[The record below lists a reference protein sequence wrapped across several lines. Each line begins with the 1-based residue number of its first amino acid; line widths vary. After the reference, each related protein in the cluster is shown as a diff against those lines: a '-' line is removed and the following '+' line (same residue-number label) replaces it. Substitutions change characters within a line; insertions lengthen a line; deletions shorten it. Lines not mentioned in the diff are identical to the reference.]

1 MKNRLLALMAL
12 CGATSSTLPLWAA
25 WEDPELQFVEPNLA
39 TDGTG
44 GGVYYIYHVA
54 TQKFMT
60 NGQPYGTRLVVAETG
75 QEMTLSY
82 GEDYELANL
91 PESNDD
97 YFTGKGW
104 RLSMM
109 NAPSNG
115 GYHELFINPGGAEIF
130 VDHNKTG
137 HILWKIVKEGD
148 VYRIKVI
155 DEDKIYGVEA
165 NGGLYANSYMAV
177 NEGKTTVDPLID
189 KNTAG
194 YENAKDEWKFVASET
209 YEVFQAKK
217 LLKVQLE
224 AADAIGFTE
233 YADYA
238 TLYNKADATVEA
250 IEKAVEDLKVD
261 IIDYGYSVATE
272 DNPLDVTEKFVK
284 EPSFANSTD
293 GWDIT
298 QGSGANYQRKTGD
311 RFENGAGSLPEGL
324 ALENFY
330 ECATNNGSNMPDW
343 SIKQKVEGL
352 PDGKYRVGAWILT
365 NKLPTED
372 APTPKGLFLYAQS
385 LAGEKKVEA
394 TDPAETA
401 NEGRGYGTWHHY
413 TVDVDVIGGII
424 TIGYVVQGAN
434 STWSAVDNFTLEYM
448 GKSGS
453 SEVNIRE
460 ILNQNI
466 GSAET
471 QYAQYTGA
479 NKAFSESEKVKYEE
493 MIAAAKEAY
502 QNTSMDDGALTGVIT
517 SLLARMDTLA
527 NNVAAYETLAQKIEA
542 LNKAYDETPYAND
555 GLEDYEVYLDEVLQ
569 ASYDNG
575 TFDVTELDSIQPRAD
590 RIFRESVVKALAD
603 GTTDNVTGLMVNP
616 NFAGSND
623 GWTKTGDGDFKNDGT
638 RVSEVW
644 NGQNWEVYQEI
655 SNLPQ
660 GSYKITMQGF
670 YSPSSGNDN
679 NWHEGWGQEGDETNN
694 ILGYLFGNDA
704 SEPLL
709 HVTACPQEENVAEN
723 CEEVTWTDDAS
734 LAGKWLCHGKN
745 SAQEIFEQNSENY
758 LNATTC
764 YVGEDGKLRI
774 GVKMSGVSWGQAWVI
789 FDNFQVEYLGADN
802 MEGAQTALDALVRE
816 ANGMLASEVLTTQ
829 EAKDALTKAIEAA
842 NAVAD
847 LTPELYEEHTVAL
860 NAAIKLDQEAISAA
874 AALNIK
880 VTNHK
885 DKMSGVGEG
894 SYEEYVG
901 TEGYDELERLVGEI
915 LDNKIGGE
923 GIFATLDEINDYSVR
938 LDKAYSKMLSGHID
952 FTTANKDKPV
962 DATGLIINPSF
973 QTKSENND
981 GEIVDT
987 KSSDGWTVE
996 SLNGMTGVKDA
1007 MLFEIYNDSSEV
1019 YQPLYNA
1026 PAGYYRVIM
1035 NGFYR
1040 AGGFIDAGVAR
1051 RDSADAQN
1059 AELFVKCG
1067 DGNWSEKLPS
1077 IFEHVS
1083 ELKYD
1088 GSDVA
1093 LPDSLFPKSDMLYH
1107 FIVDQPAGAALAFED
1122 GEYECDTYFYV
1133 GEGEEPVLGVRK
1145 TGMLTNDWSCF
1156 DNFRLYY
1163 YGDGDANRPDGFVDG
1178 IDGVSADGA
1187 VTVVSSVWYTINGV
1201 RVDGPKQ
1208 RGIYIRQDLMSD
1220 GTKKAV
1226 KVLVK

>member
-1 MKNRLLALMAL
+1 MAD
-12 CGATSSTLPLWAA
+12 T
-25 WEDPELQFVEPNLA
+25 ELSQV
-39 TDGTG
+39 
-44 GGVYYIYHVA
+44 
-54 TQKFMT
+54 
-60 NGQPYGTRLVVAETG
+60 
-75 QEMTLSY
+75 
-82 GEDYELANL
+82 
-91 PESNDD
+91 
-97 YFTGKGW
+97 
-104 RLSMM
+104 
-109 NAPSNG
+109 
-115 GYHELFINPGGAEIF
+115 
-130 VDHNKTG
+130 
-137 HILWKIVKEGD
+137 
-148 VYRIKVI
+148 
-155 DEDKIYGVEA
+155 
-165 NGGLYANSYMAV
+165 
-177 NEGKTTVDPLID
+177 
-189 KNTAG
+189 
-194 YENAKDEWKFVASET
+194 
-209 YEVFQAKK
+209 
-217 LLKVQLE
+217 
-224 AADAIGFTE
+224 
-233 YADYA
+233 
-238 TLYNKADATVEA
+238 
-250 IEKAVEDLKVD
+250 
-261 IIDYGYSVATE
+261 
-272 DNPLDVTEKFVK
+272 
-284 EPSFANSTD
+284 
-293 GWDIT
+293 
-298 QGSGANYQRKTGD
+298 
-311 RFENGAGSLPEGL
+311 
-324 ALENFY
+324 LEN
-330 ECATNNGSNMPDW
+330 MP
-343 SIKQKVEGL
+343 VGN
-352 PDGKYRVGAWILT
+352 YRL
-365 NKLPTED
+365 
-372 APTPKGLFLYAQS
+372 
-385 LAGEKKVEA
+385 
-394 TDPAETA
+394 TA
-401 NEGRGYGTWHHY
+401 N
-413 TVDVDVIGGII
+413 
-424 TIGYVVQGAN
+424 TIGYQQNDNKIRPYGVYLYAENSGIESRAEAHSLEFGGLKDGVVSEADPQPRNTVLEFLAMDGTIKIGFKVAN
-434 STWSAVDNFTLEYM
+434 TNCNWVAVDNFKLEYL
-448 GKSGS
+448 GKG
-453 SEVNIRE
+453 EGGVAG
-460 ILNQNI
+460 ILENVLTQAEELKN
-466 GSAET
+466 GYDLQKKKYSAAGEAKYNELLET
-471 QYAQYTGA
+471 
-479 NKAFSESEKVKYEE
+479 VKQAASNPDIDEE
-493 MIAAAKEAY
+493 AV
-502 QNTSMDDGALTGVIT
+502 GVMVK
-517 SLLARMDTLA
+517 SLQAGMDTLKA
-527 NNVAAYETLAQKIEA
+527 DVE
-542 LNKAYDETPYAND
+542 AYDALTAKTVELSEAWDESAYAD
-555 GLEDYEVYLDEVLQ
+555 QAFPEYEEYLSGLEDAYE
-569 ASYDNG
+569 NR
-575 TFDVTELDSIQPRAD
+575 TFNPLELDSIQPRAD
-590 RIFRESVVKALAD
+590 RLWISCVKNALIN
-603 GTTDNVTGLMVNP
+603 GETNNVTGIMVNP
-616 NFAGSND
+616 GWDANAD
-623 GWTKTGDGDFKNDGT
+623 GWTKTGDGSYNQNNSL
-638 RVSEVW
+638 SEVW
-644 NGQNWEVYQEI
+644 SGKDWEVYQEI

-829 EAKDALTKAIEAA
+829 EAKDGLNKAIEAA
-842 NAVAD
+842 SAVGE
-847 LTPELYEEHTVAL
+847 LTPEVYKEQTEAL
-860 NAAIKLDQEAISAA
+860 NAAIKFGQESMDAA
-874 AALNIK
+874 TALEDK
-880 VTNHK
+880 VTAH
-885 DKMSGVGEG
+885 DKKLSGTGEA
-894 SYEEYVG
+894 SYEEYSN
-901 TEGYDELERLVGEI
+901 TEGYDELYDLTIEI
-915 LDNKIGGE
+915 FDKIDGE

-938 LDKAYSKMLSGHID
+938 LDKTYSKMLSGHID
-952 FTTANKDKPV
+952 FTTANKDEPV
-962 DATGLIINPSF
+962 DATGLIVNPSF
-973 QTKSENND
+973 QTKTEND
-981 GEIVDT
+981 KGEIVDAA
-987 KSSDGWTVE
+987 SADGWLVE
-996 SLNGMTGVKDA
+996 SLKGGSGVKDA
-1007 MLFEIYNDSSEV
+1007 KVYEIFSDSSEV

-1026 PAGYYRVIM
+1026 PAGYYRVVM

>member
-1 MKNRLLALMAL
+1 
-12 CGATSSTLPLWAA
+12 
-25 WEDPELQFVEPNLA
+25 
-39 TDGTG
+39 
-44 GGVYYIYHVA
+44 
-54 TQKFMT
+54 
-60 NGQPYGTRLVVAETG
+60 
-75 QEMTLSY
+75 
-82 GEDYELANL
+82 
-91 PESNDD
+91 
-97 YFTGKGW
+97 
-104 RLSMM
+104 
-109 NAPSNG
+109 
-115 GYHELFINPGGAEIF
+115 
-130 VDHNKTG
+130 
-137 HILWKIVKEGD
+137 
-148 VYRIKVI
+148 
-155 DEDKIYGVEA
+155 
-165 NGGLYANSYMAV
+165 
-177 NEGKTTVDPLID
+177 
-189 KNTAG
+189 
-194 YENAKDEWKFVASET
+194 
-209 YEVFQAKK
+209 
-217 LLKVQLE
+217 
-224 AADAIGFTE
+224 
-233 YADYA
+233 
-238 TLYNKADATVEA
+238 
-250 IEKAVEDLKVD
+250 
-261 IIDYGYSVATE
+261 
-272 DNPLDVTEKFVK
+272 
-284 EPSFANSTD
+284 
-293 GWDIT
+293 
-298 QGSGANYQRKTGD
+298 
-311 RFENGAGSLPEGL
+311 
-324 ALENFY
+324 
-330 ECATNNGSNMPDW
+330 
-343 SIKQKVEGL
+343 
-352 PDGKYRVGAWILT
+352 
-365 NKLPTED
+365 
-372 APTPKGLFLYAQS
+372 
-385 LAGEKKVEA
+385 
-394 TDPAETA
+394 
-401 NEGRGYGTWHHY
+401 
-413 TVDVDVIGGII
+413 
-424 TIGYVVQGAN
+424 
-434 STWSAVDNFTLEYM
+434 
-448 GKSGS
+448 
-453 SEVNIRE
+453 
-460 ILNQNI
+460 
-466 GSAET
+466 
-471 QYAQYTGA
+471 
-479 NKAFSESEKVKYEE
+479 
-493 MIAAAKEAY
+493 
-502 QNTSMDDGALTGVIT
+502 
-517 SLLARMDTLA
+517 MDTLA

-829 EAKDALTKAIEAA
+829 EAKDGLNKAIEAA
-842 NAVAD
+842 SAVGE
-847 LTPELYEEHTVAL
+847 LTPEVYKEQTEAL
-860 NAAIKLDQEAISAA
+860 NAAIKFGQESMDAA
-874 AALNIK
+874 TALEDK
-880 VTNHK
+880 VTAH
-885 DKMSGVGEG
+885 DKKLSGTGEA
-894 SYEEYVG
+894 SYEEYSN
-901 TEGYDELERLVGEI
+901 TEGYDELYDLTIEI
-915 LDNKIGGE
+915 FDKIDGE

-938 LDKAYSKMLSGHID
+938 LDKTYSKMLSGHID
-952 FTTANKDKPV
+952 FTTANKDEPV
-962 DATGLIINPSF
+962 DATGLIVNPSF
-973 QTKSENND
+973 QTKTEND
-981 GEIVDT
+981 KGEIVDAA
-987 KSSDGWTVE
+987 SADGWLVE
-996 SLNGMTGVKDA
+996 SLKGGSGVKDA
-1007 MLFEIYNDSSEV
+1007 KVYEIFSDSSEV

-1026 PAGYYRVIM
+1026 PAGYYRVVM

>member
-330 ECATNNGSNMPDW
+330 ECATNNGSTMPDW

-774 GVKMSGVSWGQAWVI
+774 GVKMSGVSWGQAWII

-829 EAKDALTKAIEAA
+829 EAKDGLNKAIEAA
-842 NAVAD
+842 SAVGE
-847 LTPELYEEHTVAL
+847 LTPEVYKEQTEAL
-860 NAAIKLDQEAISAA
+860 NAAIKFGQESMDAA
-874 AALNIK
+874 TALEDK
-880 VTNHK
+880 VTAH
-885 DKMSGVGEG
+885 DKKLSGTGEA
-894 SYEEYVG
+894 SYEEYSN
-901 TEGYDELERLVGEI
+901 TEGYDELYDLTIEI
-915 LDNKIGGE
+915 FDKIDGE

-938 LDKAYSKMLSGHID
+938 LDKTYSKMLSGHID
-952 FTTANKDKPV
+952 FTTANKDEPV
-962 DATGLIINPSF
+962 DATGLIVNPSF
-973 QTKSENND
+973 QTKTEND
-981 GEIVDT
+981 KGEIVDAA
-987 KSSDGWTVE
+987 SADGWLVE
-996 SLNGMTGVKDA
+996 SLKGGSGVKDA
-1007 MLFEIYNDSSEV
+1007 KVYEIFSDSSEV

-1026 PAGYYRVIM
+1026 PAGYYRVVM

>member
-250 IEKAVEDLKVD
+250 IEKAVEDLKAD

-343 SIKQKVEGL
+343 SIKQNVEGL

-466 GSAET
+466 GSAEA

-670 YSPSSGNDN
+670 YSPSSGNEN

-829 EAKDALTKAIEAA
+829 EAKDGLNKAIEAA
-842 NAVAD
+842 SAVGE
-847 LTPELYEEHTVAL
+847 LTPEVYKEQTEAL
-860 NAAIKLDQEAISAA
+860 NAAIKFGQESMDAA
-874 AALNIK
+874 TALEDK
-880 VTNHK
+880 VTAH
-885 DKMSGVGEG
+885 DKKLSGTGEA
-894 SYEEYVG
+894 SYEEYSN
-901 TEGYDELERLVGEI
+901 TEGYDELYDLTIEI
-915 LDNKIGGE
+915 FDKIDGE
-923 GIFATLDEINDYSVR
+923 GIFTTLDEINDYSVR
-938 LDKAYSKMLSGHID
+938 LDKTYSKMLSGHID
-952 FTTANKDKPV
+952 FTTANKDEPV
-962 DATGLIINPSF
+962 DATGLIVNPSF
-973 QTKSENND
+973 QTKTEND
-981 GEIVDT
+981 KGEIVDAA
-987 KSSDGWTVE
+987 SADGWLVE
-996 SLNGMTGVKDA
+996 SLKGGSGVKDA
-1007 MLFEIYNDSSEV
+1007 KVYEIFSDSSEV

-1026 PAGYYRVIM
+1026 PAGYYRVVM

-1088 GSDVA
+1088 ISDVA

-1145 TGMLTNDWSCF
+1145 TGMLTNDWTCF

-1178 IDGVSADGA
+1178 IDGVSADGV

>member
-1 MKNRLLALMAL
+1 MPVGNYRL
-12 CGATSSTLPLWAA
+12 
-25 WEDPELQFVEPNLA
+25 
-39 TDGTG
+39 
-44 GGVYYIYHVA
+44 
-54 TQKFMT
+54 
-60 NGQPYGTRLVVAETG
+60 
-75 QEMTLSY
+75 
-82 GEDYELANL
+82 
-91 PESNDD
+91 
-97 YFTGKGW
+97 
-104 RLSMM
+104 
-109 NAPSNG
+109 
-115 GYHELFINPGGAEIF
+115 
-130 VDHNKTG
+130 
-137 HILWKIVKEGD
+137 
-148 VYRIKVI
+148 
-155 DEDKIYGVEA
+155 
-165 NGGLYANSYMAV
+165 
-177 NEGKTTVDPLID
+177 
-189 KNTAG
+189 
-194 YENAKDEWKFVASET
+194 
-209 YEVFQAKK
+209 
-217 LLKVQLE
+217 
-224 AADAIGFTE
+224 
-233 YADYA
+233 
-238 TLYNKADATVEA
+238 
-250 IEKAVEDLKVD
+250 
-261 IIDYGYSVATE
+261 
-272 DNPLDVTEKFVK
+272 
-284 EPSFANSTD
+284 
-293 GWDIT
+293 
-298 QGSGANYQRKTGD
+298 
-311 RFENGAGSLPEGL
+311 
-324 ALENFY
+324 
-330 ECATNNGSNMPDW
+330 
-343 SIKQKVEGL
+343 
-352 PDGKYRVGAWILT
+352 
-365 NKLPTED
+365 
-372 APTPKGLFLYAQS
+372 
-385 LAGEKKVEA
+385 
-394 TDPAETA
+394 TA
-401 NEGRGYGTWHHY
+401 N
-413 TVDVDVIGGII
+413 
-424 TIGYVVQGAN
+424 TIGYQQNDNKIRPYGVYLYAENSGIESRAEAHSLEFGGLKDGVVSEADPQPRNTVLEFLAMDGTIKIGFKVAN
-434 STWSAVDNFTLEYM
+434 TNCNWVAVDNFKLEYL
-448 GKSGS
+448 GKG
-453 SEVNIRE
+453 EGGVAG
-460 ILNQNI
+460 ILENVLTQAEELKN
-466 GSAET
+466 GYNLQKKKYSAAGEAKYNELLET
-471 QYAQYTGA
+471 
-479 NKAFSESEKVKYEE
+479 VKQAASNPDIDEE
-493 MIAAAKEAY
+493 AV
-502 QNTSMDDGALTGVIT
+502 GVMVK
-517 SLLARMDTLA
+517 SLQAGMDTLKA
-527 NNVAAYETLAQKIEA
+527 DVE
-542 LNKAYDETPYAND
+542 AYDALTAKTVELSEAWDESAYAD
-555 GLEDYEVYLDEVLQ
+555 QAFPEYEEYLSGLEDAYE
-569 ASYDNG
+569 NR
-575 TFDVTELDSIQPRAD
+575 TFNPLELDSIQPRAD
-590 RIFRESVVKALAD
+590 RLWISCVKNALIN
-603 GTTDNVTGLMVNP
+603 GETNNVTGIMVNP
-616 NFAGSND
+616 GWDANAD
-623 GWTKTGDGDFKNDGT
+623 GWTKTGDGSYNQNNSL
-638 RVSEVW
+638 SEVW
-644 NGQNWEVYQEI
+644 SGKDWEVYQEI

-829 EAKDALTKAIEAA
+829 EAKDGLNKAIEAA
-842 NAVAD
+842 SAVGE
-847 LTPELYEEHTVAL
+847 LTPEVYKEQTEAL
-860 NAAIKLDQEAISAA
+860 NAAIKFGQESMDAA
-874 AALNIK
+874 TALEDK
-880 VTNHK
+880 VTAH
-885 DKMSGVGEG
+885 DKKLSGTGEA
-894 SYEEYVG
+894 SYEEYSN
-901 TEGYDELERLVGEI
+901 TEGYDELYDLTIEI
-915 LDNKIGGE
+915 FDKIDGE

-938 LDKAYSKMLSGHID
+938 LDKTYSKMLSGHID
-952 FTTANKDKPV
+952 FTTANKDEPV
-962 DATGLIINPSF
+962 DATGLIVNPSF
-973 QTKSENND
+973 QTKTEND
-981 GEIVDT
+981 KGEIVDAA
-987 KSSDGWTVE
+987 SADGWLVE
-996 SLNGMTGVKDA
+996 SLKGGSGVKDA
-1007 MLFEIYNDSSEV
+1007 KVYEIFSDSSEV

-1026 PAGYYRVIM
+1026 PAGYYRVVM

>member
-1 MKNRLLALMAL
+1 
-12 CGATSSTLPLWAA
+12 
-25 WEDPELQFVEPNLA
+25 
-39 TDGTG
+39 
-44 GGVYYIYHVA
+44 
-54 TQKFMT
+54 
-60 NGQPYGTRLVVAETG
+60 
-75 QEMTLSY
+75 
-82 GEDYELANL
+82 
-91 PESNDD
+91 
-97 YFTGKGW
+97 
-104 RLSMM
+104 
-109 NAPSNG
+109 
-115 GYHELFINPGGAEIF
+115 
-130 VDHNKTG
+130 
-137 HILWKIVKEGD
+137 
-148 VYRIKVI
+148 
-155 DEDKIYGVEA
+155 
-165 NGGLYANSYMAV
+165 
-177 NEGKTTVDPLID
+177 
-189 KNTAG
+189 
-194 YENAKDEWKFVASET
+194 
-209 YEVFQAKK
+209 
-217 LLKVQLE
+217 
-224 AADAIGFTE
+224 
-233 YADYA
+233 
-238 TLYNKADATVEA
+238 
-250 IEKAVEDLKVD
+250 
-261 IIDYGYSVATE
+261 
-272 DNPLDVTEKFVK
+272 
-284 EPSFANSTD
+284 
-293 GWDIT
+293 
-298 QGSGANYQRKTGD
+298 
-311 RFENGAGSLPEGL
+311 
-324 ALENFY
+324 
-330 ECATNNGSNMPDW
+330 
-343 SIKQKVEGL
+343 
-352 PDGKYRVGAWILT
+352 
-365 NKLPTED
+365 
-372 APTPKGLFLYAQS
+372 
-385 LAGEKKVEA
+385 
-394 TDPAETA
+394 
-401 NEGRGYGTWHHY
+401 
-413 TVDVDVIGGII
+413 
-424 TIGYVVQGAN
+424 
-434 STWSAVDNFTLEYM
+434 M

-466 GSAET
+466 GSAEA

-670 YSPSSGNDN
+670 YSPSSGNEN

-829 EAKDALTKAIEAA
+829 EAKDGLNKAIEAA
-842 NAVAD
+842 SAVGE
-847 LTPELYEEHTVAL
+847 LTPEVYKEQTEAL
-860 NAAIKLDQEAISAA
+860 NAAIKFGQESMDAA
-874 AALNIK
+874 TALEDK
-880 VTNHK
+880 VTAH
-885 DKMSGVGEG
+885 DKKLSGTGEA
-894 SYEEYVG
+894 SYEEYSN
-901 TEGYDELERLVGEI
+901 TEGYDELYDLTIEI
-915 LDNKIGGE
+915 FDKIDGE

-938 LDKAYSKMLSGHID
+938 LDKTYSKMLSGHID
-952 FTTANKDKPV
+952 FTTANKDEPV
-962 DATGLIINPSF
+962 DATGLIVNPSF
-973 QTKSENND
+973 QTKTEND
-981 GEIVDT
+981 KGEIVDAA
-987 KSSDGWTVE
+987 SADGWLVE
-996 SLNGMTGVKDA
+996 SLKGGSGVKDA
-1007 MLFEIYNDSSEV
+1007 KVYEIFSDSSEV

-1026 PAGYYRVIM
+1026 PAGYYRVVM

-1088 GSDVA
+1088 ISDVA

>member
-1 MKNRLLALMAL
+1 M
-12 CGATSSTLPLWAA
+12 
-25 WEDPELQFVEPNLA
+25 
-39 TDGTG
+39 
-44 GGVYYIYHVA
+44 
-54 TQKFMT
+54 
-60 NGQPYGTRLVVAETG
+60 
-75 QEMTLSY
+75 
-82 GEDYELANL
+82 
-91 PESNDD
+91 
-97 YFTGKGW
+97 
-104 RLSMM
+104 
-109 NAPSNG
+109 
-115 GYHELFINPGGAEIF
+115 
-130 VDHNKTG
+130 
-137 HILWKIVKEGD
+137 
-148 VYRIKVI
+148 
-155 DEDKIYGVEA
+155 
-165 NGGLYANSYMAV
+165 
-177 NEGKTTVDPLID
+177 
-189 KNTAG
+189 
-194 YENAKDEWKFVASET
+194 
-209 YEVFQAKK
+209 
-217 LLKVQLE
+217 
-224 AADAIGFTE
+224 
-233 YADYA
+233 
-238 TLYNKADATVEA
+238 
-250 IEKAVEDLKVD
+250 
-261 IIDYGYSVATE
+261 
-272 DNPLDVTEKFVK
+272 
-284 EPSFANSTD
+284 
-293 GWDIT
+293 
-298 QGSGANYQRKTGD
+298 
-311 RFENGAGSLPEGL
+311 
-324 ALENFY
+324 
-330 ECATNNGSNMPDW
+330 
-343 SIKQKVEGL
+343 
-352 PDGKYRVGAWILT
+352 
-365 NKLPTED
+365 
-372 APTPKGLFLYAQS
+372 
-385 LAGEKKVEA
+385 
-394 TDPAETA
+394 
-401 NEGRGYGTWHHY
+401 
-413 TVDVDVIGGII
+413 
-424 TIGYVVQGAN
+424 
-434 STWSAVDNFTLEYM
+434 
-448 GKSGS
+448 
-453 SEVNIRE
+453 
-460 ILNQNI
+460 
-466 GSAET
+466 
-471 QYAQYTGA
+471 
-479 NKAFSESEKVKYEE
+479 
-493 MIAAAKEAY
+493 
-502 QNTSMDDGALTGVIT
+502 
-517 SLLARMDTLA
+517 
-527 NNVAAYETLAQKIEA
+527 
-542 LNKAYDETPYAND
+542 
-555 GLEDYEVYLDEVLQ
+555 
-569 ASYDNG
+569 
-575 TFDVTELDSIQPRAD
+575 
-590 RIFRESVVKALAD
+590 AD

-774 GVKMSGVSWGQAWVI
+774 GVKMSGVSWGQAWVS

-829 EAKDALTKAIEAA
+829 EAKDGLNKAIEAA
-842 NAVAD
+842 SAVGE
-847 LTPELYEEHTVAL
+847 LTPEVYKEQTEAL
-860 NAAIKLDQEAISAA
+860 NAAIKFGQESMDAA
-874 AALNIK
+874 TALEDK
-880 VTNHK
+880 VTAH
-885 DKMSGVGEG
+885 DKKLSGTGEA
-894 SYEEYVG
+894 SYEEYSN
-901 TEGYDELERLVGEI
+901 TEGYDELYDLTIEI
-915 LDNKIGGE
+915 FDKIDGE

-938 LDKAYSKMLSGHID
+938 LDKTYSKMLSGHID
-952 FTTANKDKPV
+952 FTTANKDEPV
-962 DATGLIINPSF
+962 DATGLIVNPSF
-973 QTKSENND
+973 QTKTEND
-981 GEIVDT
+981 KGEIVDAA
-987 KSSDGWTVE
+987 SADGWLVE
-996 SLNGMTGVKDA
+996 SLKGGSGVKDA
-1007 MLFEIYNDSSEV
+1007 KVYEIFSDSSEV

-1026 PAGYYRVIM
+1026 PAGYYRVVM

-1201 RVDGPKQ
+1201 RVAEPKQ
-1208 RGIYIRQDLMSD
+1208 RGIYIRRDKMSD
-1220 GTKKAV
+1220 GTVKAEKVMV
-1226 KVLVK
+1226 K

>member
-1 MKNRLLALMAL
+1 
-12 CGATSSTLPLWAA
+12 
-25 WEDPELQFVEPNLA
+25 
-39 TDGTG
+39 
-44 GGVYYIYHVA
+44 
-54 TQKFMT
+54 
-60 NGQPYGTRLVVAETG
+60 
-75 QEMTLSY
+75 
-82 GEDYELANL
+82 
-91 PESNDD
+91 
-97 YFTGKGW
+97 
-104 RLSMM
+104 
-109 NAPSNG
+109 
-115 GYHELFINPGGAEIF
+115 
-130 VDHNKTG
+130 
-137 HILWKIVKEGD
+137 
-148 VYRIKVI
+148 
-155 DEDKIYGVEA
+155 
-165 NGGLYANSYMAV
+165 
-177 NEGKTTVDPLID
+177 
-189 KNTAG
+189 
-194 YENAKDEWKFVASET
+194 
-209 YEVFQAKK
+209 
-217 LLKVQLE
+217 
-224 AADAIGFTE
+224 
-233 YADYA
+233 
-238 TLYNKADATVEA
+238 
-250 IEKAVEDLKVD
+250 
-261 IIDYGYSVATE
+261 
-272 DNPLDVTEKFVK
+272 
-284 EPSFANSTD
+284 
-293 GWDIT
+293 
-298 QGSGANYQRKTGD
+298 
-311 RFENGAGSLPEGL
+311 
-324 ALENFY
+324 
-330 ECATNNGSNMPDW
+330 
-343 SIKQKVEGL
+343 
-352 PDGKYRVGAWILT
+352 
-365 NKLPTED
+365 
-372 APTPKGLFLYAQS
+372 
-385 LAGEKKVEA
+385 
-394 TDPAETA
+394 
-401 NEGRGYGTWHHY
+401 
-413 TVDVDVIGGII
+413 
-424 TIGYVVQGAN
+424 
-434 STWSAVDNFTLEYM
+434 M

-466 GSAET
+466 GSAEA

-569 ASYDNG
+569 AGYDNG

-670 YSPSSGNDN
+670 YSPSSGNEN

-829 EAKDALTKAIEAA
+829 EAKDGLNKAIEAA
-842 NAVAD
+842 SAVGE
-847 LTPELYEEHTVAL
+847 LTPEVYKEQTEAL
-860 NAAIKLDQEAISAA
+860 NAAIKFGQESMDAA
-874 AALNIK
+874 TALEDK
-880 VTNHK
+880 VTAH
-885 DKMSGVGEG
+885 DKKLSGTGEA
-894 SYEEYVG
+894 SYEEYSN
-901 TEGYDELERLVGEI
+901 TEGYDELYDLTIEI
-915 LDNKIGGE
+915 FDKIDGE
-923 GIFATLDEINDYSVR
+923 GIFTTLDEINDYSVR
-938 LDKAYSKMLSGHID
+938 LDKTYSKMLSGHID
-952 FTTANKDKPV
+952 FTTANKDEPV
-962 DATGLIINPSF
+962 DATGLIVNPSF
-973 QTKSENND
+973 QTKTEND
-981 GEIVDT
+981 KGEIVDAA
-987 KSSDGWTVE
+987 SADGWVGATLDENSSSKV
-996 SLNGMTGVKDA
+996 TGS
-1007 MLFEIYNDSSEV
+1007 MNYEIFSDSCEI
-1019 YQPLYNA
+1019 YQPLYNM
-1026 PAGYYRVIM
+1026 PAGYYRVVM

-1040 AGGFIDAGVAR
+1040 AGGFIEAGVAR

-1059 AELFVKCG
+1059 TELFIECG
-1067 DGNWSEKLPS
+1067 EDKWAEKLPS

-1088 GSDVA
+1088 GTDVA
-1093 LPDSLFPKSDMLYH
+1093 LPDSLFPNSDMLYH
-1107 FIVDQPAGAALAFED
+1107 FIVDKVAGAKLAFED
-1122 GEYECDTYFYV
+1122 NAYEVNFSFYV
-1133 GEGEEPVLGVRK
+1133 AEGKEPVLGVRK
-1145 TGMLTNDWSCF
+1145 TGMLTNDWTCF

-1163 YGDGDANRPDGFVDG
+1163 LGDGDANKPDDFVDSVEG
-1178 IDGVSADGA
+1178 IAAEGVI
-1187 VTVVSSVWYTINGV
+1187 TVVNSEWYTLNGV
-1201 RVDGPKQ
+1201 RISEPKQ
-1208 RGIYIRQDLMSD
+1208 RGIYIRKDAMSD
-1220 GTKKAV
+1220 GTKKVV
-1226 KVLVK
+1226 KVMVH

>member
-1 MKNRLLALMAL
+1 
-12 CGATSSTLPLWAA
+12 
-25 WEDPELQFVEPNLA
+25 
-39 TDGTG
+39 
-44 GGVYYIYHVA
+44 
-54 TQKFMT
+54 
-60 NGQPYGTRLVVAETG
+60 
-75 QEMTLSY
+75 
-82 GEDYELANL
+82 
-91 PESNDD
+91 
-97 YFTGKGW
+97 
-104 RLSMM
+104 
-109 NAPSNG
+109 
-115 GYHELFINPGGAEIF
+115 
-130 VDHNKTG
+130 
-137 HILWKIVKEGD
+137 
-148 VYRIKVI
+148 
-155 DEDKIYGVEA
+155 
-165 NGGLYANSYMAV
+165 
-177 NEGKTTVDPLID
+177 
-189 KNTAG
+189 
-194 YENAKDEWKFVASET
+194 
-209 YEVFQAKK
+209 
-217 LLKVQLE
+217 
-224 AADAIGFTE
+224 
-233 YADYA
+233 
-238 TLYNKADATVEA
+238 
-250 IEKAVEDLKVD
+250 
-261 IIDYGYSVATE
+261 
-272 DNPLDVTEKFVK
+272 
-284 EPSFANSTD
+284 
-293 GWDIT
+293 
-298 QGSGANYQRKTGD
+298 
-311 RFENGAGSLPEGL
+311 
-324 ALENFY
+324 
-330 ECATNNGSNMPDW
+330 
-343 SIKQKVEGL
+343 
-352 PDGKYRVGAWILT
+352 
-365 NKLPTED
+365 
-372 APTPKGLFLYAQS
+372 
-385 LAGEKKVEA
+385 
-394 TDPAETA
+394 
-401 NEGRGYGTWHHY
+401 
-413 TVDVDVIGGII
+413 
-424 TIGYVVQGAN
+424 
-434 STWSAVDNFTLEYM
+434 M

-466 GSAET
+466 GSAEA

-569 ASYDNG
+569 AGYDNG

-670 YSPSSGNDN
+670 YSPSSGNEN

-829 EAKDALTKAIEAA
+829 EAKDGLNKAIEAA
-842 NAVAD
+842 SAVGE
-847 LTPELYEEHTVAL
+847 LTPEVYKEQTEAL
-860 NAAIKLDQEAISAA
+860 NAAIKFGQESMDAA
-874 AALNIK
+874 TALEDK
-880 VTNHK
+880 VTAH
-885 DKMSGVGEG
+885 DKKLSGTGEA
-894 SYEEYVG
+894 SYEEYSN
-901 TEGYDELERLVGEI
+901 TEGYDELYDLTIEI
-915 LDNKIGGE
+915 FDKIDGE
-923 GIFATLDEINDYSVR
+923 GIFTTLDEINDYSVR
-938 LDKAYSKMLSGHID
+938 LDKTYSKMLSGHID
-952 FTTANKDKPV
+952 FTTANKDEPV
-962 DATGLIINPSF
+962 DATGLIVNPSF
-973 QTKSENND
+973 QTKTEND
-981 GEIVDT
+981 KGEIVDAA
-987 KSSDGWTVE
+987 SADGWLVE
-996 SLNGMTGVKDA
+996 SLKGGSGVKDA
-1007 MLFEIYNDSSEV
+1007 KVYEIFSDSSEV

-1026 PAGYYRVIM
+1026 PAGYYRVVM

-1088 GSDVA
+1088 VSDVA

-1178 IDGVSADGA
+1178 IDGYAPSR
-1187 VTVVSSVWYTINGV
+1187 SSEIL
-1201 RVDGPKQ
+1201 RE
-1208 RGIYIRQDLMSD
+1208 
-1220 GTKKAV
+1220 
-1226 KVLVK
+1226 

>member
-1 MKNRLLALMAL
+1 MAL

-25 WEDPELQFVEPNLA
+25 WDGPELQFVEPNLA

-44 GGVYYIYHVA
+44 GGVYYVYHVA
-54 TQKFMT
+54 TQKFMS
-60 NGQPYGTRLVVAETG
+60 NQRPDGTRLVVDDTG
-75 QEMTLSY
+75 QEVTLNY
-82 GEDYELANL
+82 GDDYELSRR
-91 PESNDD
+91 PETDEEYS
-97 YFTGKGW
+97 TAKGW

-109 NAPSNG
+109 NAPTNG
-115 GYHELFINPGGAEIF
+115 GYHELFVNTGGAEIY

-137 HILWKIVKEGD
+137 HILWKIVPENG

-155 DEDKIYGVEA
+155 DEDKLYGVA
-165 NGGLYANSYMAV
+165 AQSGLYANSYIAV
-177 NEGKTTVDPLID
+177 GEGETEVDPLID
-189 KNTAG
+189 KSMAG
-194 YENAKDEWKFVASET
+194 QENAGDEWKFMSVEA

-238 TLYNKADATVEA
+238 ALYDKADAKVEE
-250 IEKAVEDLKVD
+250 IEKAVEDLKAD

-298 QGSGANYQRKTGD
+298 QGSGAKYQRKTGD

-466 GSAET
+466 ESAEA

-502 QNTSMDDGALTGVIT
+502 QNTSMDDGTLTGVIT

-527 NNVAAYETLAQKIEA
+527 NNVAAYETLNQKIKELNEA
-542 LNKAYDETPYAND
+542 YNETPYAEA

-569 ASYDNG
+569 AGYDNG

-670 YSPSSGNDN
+670 YSPSSQNKN
-679 NWHEGWGQEGDETNN
+679 SWQEGWGQEGDETNN

-764 YVGEDGKLRI
+764 YVGEDGKLRV
-774 GVKMSGVSWGQAWVI
+774 GVKMSGVSWGAAWVI

-829 EAKDALTKAIEAA
+829 EAKDGLNKAIEAA
-842 NAVAD
+842 SAVGE
-847 LTPELYEEHTVAL
+847 LTPEVYKEQTEAL
-860 NAAIKLDQEAISAA
+860 NAAIKFGQESMDAA
-874 AALNIK
+874 TALEDK
-880 VTNHK
+880 VTAH
-885 DKMSGVGEG
+885 DKKLSGTGEA
-894 SYEEYVG
+894 SYEEYSN
-901 TEGYDELERLVGEI
+901 TEGYDELYDLTIEI
-915 LDNKIGGE
+915 FDKIDGE
-923 GIFATLDEINDYSVR
+923 GIFTTLDEINDYSVR
-938 LDKAYSKMLSGHID
+938 LDKTYSKMLSGHID
-952 FTTANKDKPV
+952 FTTANKNEPV
-962 DATGLIINPSF
+962 DATGLIVNPSF
-973 QTKSENND
+973 QTKTENNK
-981 GEIVDT
+981 GEIVDAA
-987 KSSDGWTVE
+987 SADGWLVE
-996 SLNGMTGVKDA
+996 SLKGGSGVKDA
-1007 MLFEIYNDSSEV
+1007 KVYEIFSDSSEV

-1026 PAGYYRVIM
+1026 PAGYYRVVM

-1088 GSDVA
+1088 ISDVA

-1145 TGMLTNDWSCF
+1145 TDMLTNDWTCF

>member
-1 MKNRLLALMAL
+1 
-12 CGATSSTLPLWAA
+12 
-25 WEDPELQFVEPNLA
+25 
-39 TDGTG
+39 
-44 GGVYYIYHVA
+44 
-54 TQKFMT
+54 
-60 NGQPYGTRLVVAETG
+60 
-75 QEMTLSY
+75 
-82 GEDYELANL
+82 
-91 PESNDD
+91 
-97 YFTGKGW
+97 
-104 RLSMM
+104 
-109 NAPSNG
+109 
-115 GYHELFINPGGAEIF
+115 
-130 VDHNKTG
+130 
-137 HILWKIVKEGD
+137 
-148 VYRIKVI
+148 
-155 DEDKIYGVEA
+155 
-165 NGGLYANSYMAV
+165 
-177 NEGKTTVDPLID
+177 
-189 KNTAG
+189 
-194 YENAKDEWKFVASET
+194 
-209 YEVFQAKK
+209 
-217 LLKVQLE
+217 
-224 AADAIGFTE
+224 
-233 YADYA
+233 
-238 TLYNKADATVEA
+238 
-250 IEKAVEDLKVD
+250 
-261 IIDYGYSVATE
+261 
-272 DNPLDVTEKFVK
+272 
-284 EPSFANSTD
+284 
-293 GWDIT
+293 
-298 QGSGANYQRKTGD
+298 
-311 RFENGAGSLPEGL
+311 
-324 ALENFY
+324 
-330 ECATNNGSNMPDW
+330 
-343 SIKQKVEGL
+343 
-352 PDGKYRVGAWILT
+352 
-365 NKLPTED
+365 
-372 APTPKGLFLYAQS
+372 
-385 LAGEKKVEA
+385 
-394 TDPAETA
+394 
-401 NEGRGYGTWHHY
+401 
-413 TVDVDVIGGII
+413 
-424 TIGYVVQGAN
+424 
-434 STWSAVDNFTLEYM
+434 
-448 GKSGS
+448 
-453 SEVNIRE
+453 
-460 ILNQNI
+460 
-466 GSAET
+466 
-471 QYAQYTGA
+471 
-479 NKAFSESEKVKYEE
+479 
-493 MIAAAKEAY
+493 
-502 QNTSMDDGALTGVIT
+502 
-517 SLLARMDTLA
+517 MDTLA

-829 EAKDALTKAIEAA
+829 EAKDGLNKAIEAA
-842 NAVAD
+842 SAVGE
-847 LTPELYEEHTVAL
+847 LTPEVYKEQTEAL
-860 NAAIKLDQEAISAA
+860 NAAIKFGQESMDAA
-874 AALNIK
+874 TALEDK
-880 VTNHK
+880 VTAH
-885 DKMSGVGEG
+885 DKKLSGTGEA
-894 SYEEYVG
+894 SYEEYSN
-901 TEGYDELERLVGEI
+901 TEGYDELYDLTIEI
-915 LDNKIGGE
+915 FDKIDGE

-938 LDKAYSKMLSGHID
+938 LDKTYSKMLSGHID
-952 FTTANKDKPV
+952 FTTANKDEPV
-962 DATGLIINPSF
+962 DATGLIVNPSF
-973 QTKSENND
+973 QTKTEND
-981 GEIVDT
+981 KGEIVDAA
-987 KSSDGWTVE
+987 SADGWLVE
-996 SLNGMTGVKDA
+996 SLKGGSGVKDA
-1007 MLFEIYNDSSEV
+1007 KVYEIYNDSSEV

>member
-1 MKNRLLALMAL
+1 MPVGNYRL
-12 CGATSSTLPLWAA
+12 
-25 WEDPELQFVEPNLA
+25 
-39 TDGTG
+39 
-44 GGVYYIYHVA
+44 
-54 TQKFMT
+54 
-60 NGQPYGTRLVVAETG
+60 
-75 QEMTLSY
+75 
-82 GEDYELANL
+82 
-91 PESNDD
+91 
-97 YFTGKGW
+97 
-104 RLSMM
+104 
-109 NAPSNG
+109 
-115 GYHELFINPGGAEIF
+115 
-130 VDHNKTG
+130 
-137 HILWKIVKEGD
+137 
-148 VYRIKVI
+148 
-155 DEDKIYGVEA
+155 
-165 NGGLYANSYMAV
+165 
-177 NEGKTTVDPLID
+177 
-189 KNTAG
+189 
-194 YENAKDEWKFVASET
+194 
-209 YEVFQAKK
+209 
-217 LLKVQLE
+217 
-224 AADAIGFTE
+224 
-233 YADYA
+233 
-238 TLYNKADATVEA
+238 
-250 IEKAVEDLKVD
+250 
-261 IIDYGYSVATE
+261 
-272 DNPLDVTEKFVK
+272 
-284 EPSFANSTD
+284 
-293 GWDIT
+293 
-298 QGSGANYQRKTGD
+298 
-311 RFENGAGSLPEGL
+311 
-324 ALENFY
+324 
-330 ECATNNGSNMPDW
+330 
-343 SIKQKVEGL
+343 
-352 PDGKYRVGAWILT
+352 
-365 NKLPTED
+365 
-372 APTPKGLFLYAQS
+372 
-385 LAGEKKVEA
+385 
-394 TDPAETA
+394 TA
-401 NEGRGYGTWHHY
+401 N
-413 TVDVDVIGGII
+413 
-424 TIGYVVQGAN
+424 TIGYQQNDNKIRPYGVYLYAENSGIESRAEAHSLEFGGLKDGVVSEADPQPRNTVLEFLAMDGTIKIGFKVAN
-434 STWSAVDNFTLEYM
+434 TNCNWVAVDNFKLEYL
-448 GKSGS
+448 GKG
-453 SEVNIRE
+453 EGGVAG
-460 ILNQNI
+460 ILENVLTQAEELKN
-466 GSAET
+466 GYDLQKKKYSAAGEAKYNELLET
-471 QYAQYTGA
+471 
-479 NKAFSESEKVKYEE
+479 VKQAASNPDIDEE
-493 MIAAAKEAY
+493 AV
-502 QNTSMDDGALTGVIT
+502 GVMVK
-517 SLLARMDTLA
+517 SLQAGMDTLKA
-527 NNVAAYETLAQKIEA
+527 DVE
-542 LNKAYDETPYAND
+542 AYDALTAKTVELSEAWDESAYAD
-555 GLEDYEVYLDEVLQ
+555 QAFPEYEEYLSGLEDAYE
-569 ASYDNG
+569 NR
-575 TFDVTELDSIQPRAD
+575 TFNPLELDSIQPRAD
-590 RIFRESVVKALAD
+590 RLWISCVKNALIN
-603 GTTDNVTGLMVNP
+603 GETNNVTGIMVNP
-616 NFAGSND
+616 GWDANAD
-623 GWTKTGDGDFKNDGT
+623 GWTKTGDGSYNQNNSL
-638 RVSEVW
+638 SEVW
-644 NGQNWEVYQEI
+644 SGKDWEVYQEI

-829 EAKDALTKAIEAA
+829 EAKDGLNKAIEAA
-842 NAVAD
+842 SAVGE
-847 LTPELYEEHTVAL
+847 LTPEVYKEQTEAL
-860 NAAIKLDQEAISAA
+860 NAAIKFGQESMDAA
-874 AALNIK
+874 TALEDK
-880 VTNHK
+880 VTAH
-885 DKMSGVGEG
+885 DKKLSGTGEA
-894 SYEEYVG
+894 SYEEYSN
-901 TEGYDELERLVGEI
+901 TEGYDELYDLTIEI
-915 LDNKIGGE
+915 FDKIDGE

-938 LDKAYSKMLSGHID
+938 LDKTYSKMLSGHID
-952 FTTANKDKPV
+952 FTTANKDEPV
-962 DATGLIINPSF
+962 DATGLIVNPSF
-973 QTKSENND
+973 QTKTEND
-981 GEIVDT
+981 KGEIVDAA
-987 KSSDGWTVE
+987 SADGWLVE
-996 SLNGMTGVKDA
+996 SLKGGSGVKDA
-1007 MLFEIYNDSSEV
+1007 KVYEIFSDSSEV

-1026 PAGYYRVIM
+1026 PAGYYRVVM

>member
-1 MKNRLLALMAL
+1 
-12 CGATSSTLPLWAA
+12 
-25 WEDPELQFVEPNLA
+25 
-39 TDGTG
+39 
-44 GGVYYIYHVA
+44 
-54 TQKFMT
+54 
-60 NGQPYGTRLVVAETG
+60 
-75 QEMTLSY
+75 
-82 GEDYELANL
+82 
-91 PESNDD
+91 
-97 YFTGKGW
+97 
-104 RLSMM
+104 
-109 NAPSNG
+109 
-115 GYHELFINPGGAEIF
+115 
-130 VDHNKTG
+130 
-137 HILWKIVKEGD
+137 
-148 VYRIKVI
+148 
-155 DEDKIYGVEA
+155 
-165 NGGLYANSYMAV
+165 
-177 NEGKTTVDPLID
+177 
-189 KNTAG
+189 
-194 YENAKDEWKFVASET
+194 
-209 YEVFQAKK
+209 
-217 LLKVQLE
+217 
-224 AADAIGFTE
+224 
-233 YADYA
+233 
-238 TLYNKADATVEA
+238 
-250 IEKAVEDLKVD
+250 
-261 IIDYGYSVATE
+261 
-272 DNPLDVTEKFVK
+272 
-284 EPSFANSTD
+284 
-293 GWDIT
+293 
-298 QGSGANYQRKTGD
+298 
-311 RFENGAGSLPEGL
+311 
-324 ALENFY
+324 
-330 ECATNNGSNMPDW
+330 
-343 SIKQKVEGL
+343 
-352 PDGKYRVGAWILT
+352 
-365 NKLPTED
+365 
-372 APTPKGLFLYAQS
+372 
-385 LAGEKKVEA
+385 
-394 TDPAETA
+394 
-401 NEGRGYGTWHHY
+401 
-413 TVDVDVIGGII
+413 
-424 TIGYVVQGAN
+424 
-434 STWSAVDNFTLEYM
+434 
-448 GKSGS
+448 
-453 SEVNIRE
+453 
-460 ILNQNI
+460 
-466 GSAET
+466 
-471 QYAQYTGA
+471 
-479 NKAFSESEKVKYEE
+479 
-493 MIAAAKEAY
+493 
-502 QNTSMDDGALTGVIT
+502 MDDGALTGVIT

-829 EAKDALTKAIEAA
+829 EAKDGLNKAIEAA
-842 NAVAD
+842 SAVGE
-847 LTPELYEEHTVAL
+847 LTPEVYKEQTEAL
-860 NAAIKLDQEAISAA
+860 NAAIKFGQESMDAA
-874 AALNIK
+874 TALEDK
-880 VTNHK
+880 VTAH
-885 DKMSGVGEG
+885 DKKLSGTGEA
-894 SYEEYVG
+894 SYEEYSN
-901 TEGYDELERLVGEI
+901 TEGYDELYDLTIEI
-915 LDNKIGGE
+915 FDKIDGE

>member
-1 MKNRLLALMAL
+1 
-12 CGATSSTLPLWAA
+12 
-25 WEDPELQFVEPNLA
+25 
-39 TDGTG
+39 
-44 GGVYYIYHVA
+44 
-54 TQKFMT
+54 
-60 NGQPYGTRLVVAETG
+60 
-75 QEMTLSY
+75 
-82 GEDYELANL
+82 
-91 PESNDD
+91 
-97 YFTGKGW
+97 
-104 RLSMM
+104 
-109 NAPSNG
+109 
-115 GYHELFINPGGAEIF
+115 
-130 VDHNKTG
+130 
-137 HILWKIVKEGD
+137 
-148 VYRIKVI
+148 
-155 DEDKIYGVEA
+155 
-165 NGGLYANSYMAV
+165 
-177 NEGKTTVDPLID
+177 
-189 KNTAG
+189 
-194 YENAKDEWKFVASET
+194 
-209 YEVFQAKK
+209 
-217 LLKVQLE
+217 
-224 AADAIGFTE
+224 
-233 YADYA
+233 
-238 TLYNKADATVEA
+238 
-250 IEKAVEDLKVD
+250 
-261 IIDYGYSVATE
+261 
-272 DNPLDVTEKFVK
+272 
-284 EPSFANSTD
+284 
-293 GWDIT
+293 
-298 QGSGANYQRKTGD
+298 
-311 RFENGAGSLPEGL
+311 
-324 ALENFY
+324 
-330 ECATNNGSNMPDW
+330 
-343 SIKQKVEGL
+343 
-352 PDGKYRVGAWILT
+352 
-365 NKLPTED
+365 
-372 APTPKGLFLYAQS
+372 
-385 LAGEKKVEA
+385 
-394 TDPAETA
+394 
-401 NEGRGYGTWHHY
+401 
-413 TVDVDVIGGII
+413 
-424 TIGYVVQGAN
+424 
-434 STWSAVDNFTLEYM
+434 
-448 GKSGS
+448 
-453 SEVNIRE
+453 
-460 ILNQNI
+460 
-466 GSAET
+466 
-471 QYAQYTGA
+471 
-479 NKAFSESEKVKYEE
+479 

-829 EAKDALTKAIEAA
+829 EAKDGLNKAIEAA
-842 NAVAD
+842 SAVGE
-847 LTPELYEEHTVAL
+847 LTPEVYKEQTEAL
-860 NAAIKLDQEAISAA
+860 NAAIKFGQESMDAA
-874 AALNIK
+874 TALEDK
-880 VTNHK
+880 VTAH
-885 DKMSGVGEG
+885 DKKLSGTGEA
-894 SYEEYVG
+894 SYEEYSN
-901 TEGYDELERLVGEI
+901 TEGYDELYDLTIEI
-915 LDNKIGGE
+915 FDKIDGE
-923 GIFATLDEINDYSVR
+923 GIFTTLDEINDYSVR
-938 LDKAYSKMLSGHID
+938 LDKTYSKMLSGHID
-952 FTTANKDKPV
+952 FTTANKDEPV
-962 DATGLIINPSF
+962 DATGLIVNPSF
-973 QTKSENND
+973 QTKTEND
-981 GEIVDT
+981 KGEIVDAA
-987 KSSDGWTVE
+987 SADGWLVE
-996 SLNGMTGVKDA
+996 SLKGGSGVKDA
-1007 MLFEIYNDSSEV
+1007 KVYEIFSDSSEV

-1026 PAGYYRVIM
+1026 PAGYYRVVM

-1067 DGNWSEKLPS
+1067 DGNWIEKLPS

-1093 LPDSLFPKSDMLYH
+1093 LPDSLFPKSNELYH

-1187 VTVVSSVWYTINGV
+1187 ATVVNSAWYTINGV
-1201 RVDGPKQ
+1201 RVAEPKQ

-1220 GTKKAV
+1220 GTKKSV

>member
-25 WEDPELQFVEPNLA
+25 WEDPELQFVEPNLTA
-39 TDGTG
+39 DETG

-250 IEKAVEDLKVD
+250 IEKAVEDLKAD

-330 ECATNNGSNMPDW
+330 ECATNNGGNMPDW

-466 GSAET
+466 GSAEA

-517 SLLARMDTLA
+517 SLFARMDTLA

-569 ASYDNG
+569 AGYDNG

-829 EAKDALTKAIEAA
+829 EAKDGLNKAIEAA
-842 NAVAD
+842 SAVGE
-847 LTPELYEEHTVAL
+847 LTPEVYKEQTEAL
-860 NAAIKLDQEAISAA
+860 NAAIKFGQESMDAA
-874 AALNIK
+874 TALEDK
-880 VTNHK
+880 VTAH
-885 DKMSGVGEG
+885 DKKLSGTGEA
-894 SYEEYVG
+894 SYEEYSN
-901 TEGYDELERLVGEI
+901 TEGYDELYDLTIEI
-915 LDNKIGGE
+915 FDKIDGE
-923 GIFATLDEINDYSVR
+923 GIFTTLDEINDYSVR
-938 LDKAYSKMLSGHID
+938 LDKTYSKMLSGHID
-952 FTTANKDKPV
+952 FTTANKDEPV
-962 DATGLIINPSF
+962 DATGLIVNPSF
-973 QTKSENND
+973 QTKTEND
-981 GEIVDT
+981 KGEIVDAA
-987 KSSDGWTVE
+987 SADGWLVE
-996 SLNGMTGVKDA
+996 SLKGGSGVKDA
-1007 MLFEIYNDSSEV
+1007 KVYEIFSDSSEV

-1026 PAGYYRVIM
+1026 PAGYYRVVM

-1145 TGMLTNDWSCF
+1145 TDMLTNDWTCF

>member
-1 MKNRLLALMAL
+1 
-12 CGATSSTLPLWAA
+12 
-25 WEDPELQFVEPNLA
+25 
-39 TDGTG
+39 
-44 GGVYYIYHVA
+44 
-54 TQKFMT
+54 
-60 NGQPYGTRLVVAETG
+60 
-75 QEMTLSY
+75 
-82 GEDYELANL
+82 
-91 PESNDD
+91 
-97 YFTGKGW
+97 
-104 RLSMM
+104 
-109 NAPSNG
+109 
-115 GYHELFINPGGAEIF
+115 
-130 VDHNKTG
+130 
-137 HILWKIVKEGD
+137 
-148 VYRIKVI
+148 
-155 DEDKIYGVEA
+155 
-165 NGGLYANSYMAV
+165 
-177 NEGKTTVDPLID
+177 
-189 KNTAG
+189 
-194 YENAKDEWKFVASET
+194 
-209 YEVFQAKK
+209 
-217 LLKVQLE
+217 
-224 AADAIGFTE
+224 
-233 YADYA
+233 
-238 TLYNKADATVEA
+238 
-250 IEKAVEDLKVD
+250 
-261 IIDYGYSVATE
+261 
-272 DNPLDVTEKFVK
+272 
-284 EPSFANSTD
+284 
-293 GWDIT
+293 
-298 QGSGANYQRKTGD
+298 
-311 RFENGAGSLPEGL
+311 
-324 ALENFY
+324 
-330 ECATNNGSNMPDW
+330 
-343 SIKQKVEGL
+343 
-352 PDGKYRVGAWILT
+352 
-365 NKLPTED
+365 
-372 APTPKGLFLYAQS
+372 
-385 LAGEKKVEA
+385 
-394 TDPAETA
+394 
-401 NEGRGYGTWHHY
+401 
-413 TVDVDVIGGII
+413 
-424 TIGYVVQGAN
+424 
-434 STWSAVDNFTLEYM
+434 
-448 GKSGS
+448 
-453 SEVNIRE
+453 
-460 ILNQNI
+460 
-466 GSAET
+466 
-471 QYAQYTGA
+471 
-479 NKAFSESEKVKYEE
+479 
-493 MIAAAKEAY
+493 
-502 QNTSMDDGALTGVIT
+502 
-517 SLLARMDTLA
+517 
-527 NNVAAYETLAQKIEA
+527 
-542 LNKAYDETPYAND
+542 
-555 GLEDYEVYLDEVLQ
+555 
-569 ASYDNG
+569 
-575 TFDVTELDSIQPRAD
+575 
-590 RIFRESVVKALAD
+590 
-603 GTTDNVTGLMVNP
+603 
-616 NFAGSND
+616 
-623 GWTKTGDGDFKNDGT
+623 
-638 RVSEVW
+638 
-644 NGQNWEVYQEI
+644 
-655 SNLPQ
+655 
-660 GSYKITMQGF
+660 MQGF

-829 EAKDALTKAIEAA
+829 EAKDGLNKAIEAA
-842 NAVAD
+842 SAVGE
-847 LTPELYEEHTVAL
+847 LTPEVYKEQTEAL
-860 NAAIKLDQEAISAA
+860 NAAIKFGQESMDAA
-874 AALNIK
+874 TALEDK
-880 VTNHK
+880 VTAH
-885 DKMSGVGEG
+885 DKKLSGTGEA
-894 SYEEYVG
+894 SYEEYSN
-901 TEGYDELERLVGEI
+901 TEGYDELYDLTIEI
-915 LDNKIGGE
+915 FDKIDGE

-938 LDKAYSKMLSGHID
+938 LDKTYSKMLSGHID
-952 FTTANKDKPV
+952 FTTANKDEPV

>member
-1 MKNRLLALMAL
+1 
-12 CGATSSTLPLWAA
+12 
-25 WEDPELQFVEPNLA
+25 
-39 TDGTG
+39 
-44 GGVYYIYHVA
+44 
-54 TQKFMT
+54 
-60 NGQPYGTRLVVAETG
+60 
-75 QEMTLSY
+75 
-82 GEDYELANL
+82 
-91 PESNDD
+91 
-97 YFTGKGW
+97 
-104 RLSMM
+104 
-109 NAPSNG
+109 
-115 GYHELFINPGGAEIF
+115 
-130 VDHNKTG
+130 
-137 HILWKIVKEGD
+137 
-148 VYRIKVI
+148 
-155 DEDKIYGVEA
+155 
-165 NGGLYANSYMAV
+165 
-177 NEGKTTVDPLID
+177 
-189 KNTAG
+189 
-194 YENAKDEWKFVASET
+194 
-209 YEVFQAKK
+209 
-217 LLKVQLE
+217 
-224 AADAIGFTE
+224 
-233 YADYA
+233 
-238 TLYNKADATVEA
+238 
-250 IEKAVEDLKVD
+250 
-261 IIDYGYSVATE
+261 
-272 DNPLDVTEKFVK
+272 
-284 EPSFANSTD
+284 
-293 GWDIT
+293 
-298 QGSGANYQRKTGD
+298 
-311 RFENGAGSLPEGL
+311 
-324 ALENFY
+324 
-330 ECATNNGSNMPDW
+330 
-343 SIKQKVEGL
+343 
-352 PDGKYRVGAWILT
+352 
-365 NKLPTED
+365 
-372 APTPKGLFLYAQS
+372 
-385 LAGEKKVEA
+385 
-394 TDPAETA
+394 
-401 NEGRGYGTWHHY
+401 
-413 TVDVDVIGGII
+413 
-424 TIGYVVQGAN
+424 
-434 STWSAVDNFTLEYM
+434 
-448 GKSGS
+448 
-453 SEVNIRE
+453 
-460 ILNQNI
+460 
-466 GSAET
+466 
-471 QYAQYTGA
+471 
-479 NKAFSESEKVKYEE
+479 

-829 EAKDALTKAIEAA
+829 EAKDGLNKAIEAA
-842 NAVAD
+842 SAVGE
-847 LTPELYEEHTVAL
+847 LTPEVYKEQTEAL
-860 NAAIKLDQEAISAA
+860 NAAIKFGQESMDAA
-874 AALNIK
+874 TALEDK
-880 VTNHK
+880 VTAH
-885 DKMSGVGEG
+885 DKKLSGTGEA
-894 SYEEYVG
+894 SYEEYSN
-901 TEGYDELERLVGEI
+901 TEGYDELYDLTIEI
-915 LDNKIGGE
+915 FDKIDGE

-938 LDKAYSKMLSGHID
+938 LDKTYSKMLSGHID
-952 FTTANKDKPV
+952 FTTANKDEPV
-962 DATGLIINPSF
+962 DATGLIVNPSF
-973 QTKSENND
+973 QTKTEND
-981 GEIVDT
+981 KGEIVDAA
-987 KSSDGWTVE
+987 SADGWLVE
-996 SLNGMTGVKDA
+996 SLKGGSGVKDA
-1007 MLFEIYNDSSEV
+1007 KVYEIFSDSSEV

-1026 PAGYYRVIM
+1026 PAGYYRVVM

>member
-1 MKNRLLALMAL
+1 MRRP
-12 CGATSSTLPLWAA
+12 T
-25 WEDPELQFVEPNLA
+25 
-39 TDGTG
+39 
-44 GGVYYIYHVA
+44 
-54 TQKFMT
+54 
-60 NGQPYGTRLVVAETG
+60 
-75 QEMTLSY
+75 
-82 GEDYELANL
+82 
-91 PESNDD
+91 
-97 YFTGKGW
+97 
-104 RLSMM
+104 
-109 NAPSNG
+109 G
-115 GYHELFINPGGAEIF
+115 GYHELFVNTGGAEIY

-137 HILWKIVKEGD
+137 HILWKIVPENG

-155 DEDKIYGVEA
+155 DEDKLYGVA
-165 NGGLYANSYMAV
+165 AQSGLYANSYIAV
-177 NEGKTTVDPLID
+177 GEGETEVDPLID
-189 KNTAG
+189 KSMAG
-194 YENAKDEWKFVASET
+194 QENAGDEWKFMSVEA

-238 TLYNKADATVEA
+238 ALYDKADAKVEE
-250 IEKAVEDLKVD
+250 IEKAVEDLKAD

-298 QGSGANYQRKTGD
+298 QGSGAKYQRKTGD

-466 GSAET
+466 ESAEA

-502 QNTSMDDGALTGVIT
+502 QNTSMDDGTLTGVIT

-527 NNVAAYETLAQKIEA
+527 NNVAAYETLNQKIKELNEA
-542 LNKAYDETPYAND
+542 YNETPYAEA

-569 ASYDNG
+569 AGYDNG

-670 YSPSSGNDN
+670 YSPSSQNKN
-679 NWHEGWGQEGDETNN
+679 SWQEGWGQEGDETNN

-764 YVGEDGKLRI
+764 YVGEDGKLRV
-774 GVKMSGVSWGQAWVI
+774 GVKMSGVSWGAAWVI

-829 EAKDALTKAIEAA
+829 EAKDGLNKAIEAA
-842 NAVAD
+842 SAVGE
-847 LTPELYEEHTVAL
+847 LTPEVYKEQTEAL
-860 NAAIKLDQEAISAA
+860 NAAIKFGQESMDAA
-874 AALNIK
+874 TALEDK
-880 VTNHK
+880 VTAH
-885 DKMSGVGEG
+885 DKKLSGTGEA
-894 SYEEYVG
+894 SYEEYSN
-901 TEGYDELERLVGEI
+901 TEGYDELYDLTIEI
-915 LDNKIGGE
+915 FDKIDGE
-923 GIFATLDEINDYSVR
+923 GIFTTLDEINDYSVR
-938 LDKAYSKMLSGHID
+938 LDKTYSKMLSGHID
-952 FTTANKDKPV
+952 FTTANKNEPV
-962 DATGLIINPSF
+962 DATGLIVNPSF
-973 QTKSENND
+973 QTKTENNK
-981 GEIVDT
+981 GEIVDAA
-987 KSSDGWTVE
+987 SADGWLVE
-996 SLNGMTGVKDA
+996 SLKGGSGVKDA
-1007 MLFEIYNDSSEV
+1007 KVYEIFSDSSEV

-1026 PAGYYRVIM
+1026 PAGYYRVVM

-1088 GSDVA
+1088 ISDVA

>member
-25 WEDPELQFVEPNLA
+25 WEDPELQFVEPNLTA
-39 TDGTG
+39 DETG

-75 QEMTLSY
+75 QEVTLSH

-91 PESNDD
+91 PETSEN
-97 YFTGKGW
+97 YFAGKGW

-109 NAPSNG
+109 NAPTNG

-137 HILWKIVKEGD
+137 HILWKIVKEGE

-155 DEDKIYGVEA
+155 DEDKLYGVEA

-194 YENAKDEWKFVASET
+194 YENAKDEWKFVAPET

-238 TLYNKADATVEA
+238 ALYNQADATVEA
-250 IEKAVEDLKVD
+250 IEKAVEDLKAD
-261 IIDYGYSVATE
+261 IIDFGYSVATE
-272 DNPLDVTEKFVK
+272 ENPLDVTEKFMK
-284 EPSFANSTD
+284 EPSFDNSTD
-293 GWDIT
+293 GWDIV
-298 QGSGANYQRKTGD
+298 QGSGAGYQRKTGD
-311 RFENGAGSLPEGL
+311 RFENGAGSLPEGVVC
-324 ALENFY
+324 ENFY
-330 ECATNNGSNMPDW
+330 ESFTSNGNMPDW
-343 SIKQKVEGL
+343 SIKQKIEGI

-394 TDPAETA
+394 TDPADAA
-401 NEGRGYGTWHHY
+401 NAGRGNGTWHHY

-448 GKSGS
+448 GKTGSG
-453 SEVNIRE
+453 EVNIRE

-466 GSAET
+466 ESAEA
-471 QYAQYTGA
+471 QYAEYTGA

-502 QNTSMDDGALTGVIT
+502 QNQSLDSEALTGVIT
-517 SLLARMDTLA
+517 SLFARMDTLA

-569 ASYDNG
+569 AGYDNG
-575 TFDVTELDSIQPRAD
+575 TFDIAELDSVQPRAD
-590 RIFRESVVKALAD
+590 RIFRESVMKALAD

-616 NFAGSND
+616 NLAGSND

-644 NGQNWEVYQEI
+644 NGRNWEVYQEI
-655 SNLPQ
+655 SGLPQ

-670 YSPSSGNDN
+670 YSPSSGNAN
-679 NWHEGWGQEGDETNN
+679 AWHEGWGQEGDETNK
-694 ILGYLFGNDA
+694 ILGFLFGNDA

-829 EAKDALTKAIEAA
+829 EAKDGLNKAIEAA
-842 NAVAD
+842 SAVGE
-847 LTPELYEEHTVAL
+847 LTPEVYKEQTEAL
-860 NAAIKLDQEAISAA
+860 NAAIKFGQESMDAA
-874 AALNIK
+874 TALEDK
-880 VTNHK
+880 VTAH
-885 DKMSGVGEG
+885 DKKLSGTGEA
-894 SYEEYVG
+894 SYEEYSN
-901 TEGYDELERLVGEI
+901 TEGYDELYDLTIEI
-915 LDNKIGGE
+915 FDKIDGE
-923 GIFATLDEINDYSVR
+923 GIFTTLDEINDYSVR
-938 LDKAYSKMLSGHID
+938 LDKTYSKMLSGHID
-952 FTTANKDKPV
+952 FTTANKDEPV
-962 DATGLIINPSF
+962 DATGLIVNPSF
-973 QTKSENND
+973 QTKTEND
-981 GEIVDT
+981 KGEIVDAA
-987 KSSDGWTVE
+987 SADGWLVE
-996 SLNGMTGVKDA
+996 SLKGGSGVKDA
-1007 MLFEIYNDSSEV
+1007 KVYEIFSDSSEV

-1026 PAGYYRVIM
+1026 PAGYYRVVM

-1093 LPDSLFPKSDMLYH
+1093 LPDSLFPESNMLYH
-1107 FIVDQPAGAALAFED
+1107 FIVNQSAGAKLAFED
-1122 GEYECDTYFYV
+1122 NAYEVNFSFYV
-1133 GEGEEPVLGVRK
+1133 AEGKEPVLGVRK
-1145 TGMLTNDWSCF
+1145 TGMLTNDWTCF

-1163 YGDGDANRPDGFVDG
+1163 LGDGDANKPDDFESG
-1178 IDGVSADGA
+1178 IGGVAADGTA
-1187 VTVVSSVWYTINGV
+1187 TVISSAWYTINGV
-1201 RVDGPKQ
+1201 RVAEPKQ
-1208 RGIYIRQDLMSD
+1208 RGIYIRQDMMGD
-1220 GTKKAV
+1220 GTKKTV

>member
-1 MKNRLLALMAL
+1 M
-12 CGATSSTLPLWAA
+12 
-25 WEDPELQFVEPNLA
+25 
-39 TDGTG
+39 
-44 GGVYYIYHVA
+44 
-54 TQKFMT
+54 
-60 NGQPYGTRLVVAETG
+60 
-75 QEMTLSY
+75 
-82 GEDYELANL
+82 
-91 PESNDD
+91 
-97 YFTGKGW
+97 
-104 RLSMM
+104 
-109 NAPSNG
+109 
-115 GYHELFINPGGAEIF
+115 
-130 VDHNKTG
+130 
-137 HILWKIVKEGD
+137 
-148 VYRIKVI
+148 
-155 DEDKIYGVEA
+155 
-165 NGGLYANSYMAV
+165 
-177 NEGKTTVDPLID
+177 
-189 KNTAG
+189 
-194 YENAKDEWKFVASET
+194 
-209 YEVFQAKK
+209 
-217 LLKVQLE
+217 
-224 AADAIGFTE
+224 
-233 YADYA
+233 
-238 TLYNKADATVEA
+238 
-250 IEKAVEDLKVD
+250 
-261 IIDYGYSVATE
+261 
-272 DNPLDVTEKFVK
+272 
-284 EPSFANSTD
+284 
-293 GWDIT
+293 
-298 QGSGANYQRKTGD
+298 
-311 RFENGAGSLPEGL
+311 
-324 ALENFY
+324 
-330 ECATNNGSNMPDW
+330 
-343 SIKQKVEGL
+343 
-352 PDGKYRVGAWILT
+352 
-365 NKLPTED
+365 
-372 APTPKGLFLYAQS
+372 
-385 LAGEKKVEA
+385 
-394 TDPAETA
+394 
-401 NEGRGYGTWHHY
+401 
-413 TVDVDVIGGII
+413 
-424 TIGYVVQGAN
+424 
-434 STWSAVDNFTLEYM
+434 
-448 GKSGS
+448 
-453 SEVNIRE
+453 
-460 ILNQNI
+460 
-466 GSAET
+466 
-471 QYAQYTGA
+471 
-479 NKAFSESEKVKYEE
+479 
-493 MIAAAKEAY
+493 
-502 QNTSMDDGALTGVIT
+502 
-517 SLLARMDTLA
+517 
-527 NNVAAYETLAQKIEA
+527 
-542 LNKAYDETPYAND
+542 
-555 GLEDYEVYLDEVLQ
+555 DEVLQ
-569 ASYDNG
+569 AGYDNG

-670 YSPSSGNDN
+670 YSPSSQNKN
-679 NWHEGWGQEGDETNN
+679 SWQEGWGQEGDETNN

-764 YVGEDGKLRI
+764 YVGEDGKLRV
-774 GVKMSGVSWGQAWVI
+774 GVKMSGVSWGAAWVI

-829 EAKDALTKAIEAA
+829 EAKDGLNKAIEAA
-842 NAVAD
+842 SAVGE
-847 LTPELYEEHTVAL
+847 LTPEVYKEQTEAL
-860 NAAIKLDQEAISAA
+860 NAAIKFGQESMDAA
-874 AALNIK
+874 TALEDK
-880 VTNHK
+880 VTAH
-885 DKMSGVGEG
+885 DKKLSGTGEA
-894 SYEEYVG
+894 SYEEYSN
-901 TEGYDELERLVGEI
+901 TEGYDELYDLTIEI
-915 LDNKIGGE
+915 FDKIDGE
-923 GIFATLDEINDYSVR
+923 GIFTTLDEINDYSVR
-938 LDKAYSKMLSGHID
+938 LDKTYSKMLSGHID
-952 FTTANKDKPV
+952 FTTANKNEPV
-962 DATGLIINPSF
+962 DATGLIVNPSF
-973 QTKSENND
+973 QTKTENNK
-981 GEIVDT
+981 GEIVDAA
-987 KSSDGWTVE
+987 SADGWLVE
-996 SLNGMTGVKDA
+996 SLKGGSGVKDA
-1007 MLFEIYNDSSEV
+1007 KVYEIFSDSSEV

-1026 PAGYYRVIM
+1026 PAGYYRVVM

-1088 GSDVA
+1088 ISDVA

>member
-1 MKNRLLALMAL
+1 M
-12 CGATSSTLPLWAA
+12 
-25 WEDPELQFVEPNLA
+25 
-39 TDGTG
+39 
-44 GGVYYIYHVA
+44 
-54 TQKFMT
+54 
-60 NGQPYGTRLVVAETG
+60 
-75 QEMTLSY
+75 
-82 GEDYELANL
+82 
-91 PESNDD
+91 
-97 YFTGKGW
+97 
-104 RLSMM
+104 
-109 NAPSNG
+109 
-115 GYHELFINPGGAEIF
+115 
-130 VDHNKTG
+130 
-137 HILWKIVKEGD
+137 
-148 VYRIKVI
+148 
-155 DEDKIYGVEA
+155 
-165 NGGLYANSYMAV
+165 
-177 NEGKTTVDPLID
+177 
-189 KNTAG
+189 
-194 YENAKDEWKFVASET
+194 
-209 YEVFQAKK
+209 
-217 LLKVQLE
+217 
-224 AADAIGFTE
+224 
-233 YADYA
+233 
-238 TLYNKADATVEA
+238 
-250 IEKAVEDLKVD
+250 
-261 IIDYGYSVATE
+261 
-272 DNPLDVTEKFVK
+272 
-284 EPSFANSTD
+284 
-293 GWDIT
+293 
-298 QGSGANYQRKTGD
+298 
-311 RFENGAGSLPEGL
+311 
-324 ALENFY
+324 
-330 ECATNNGSNMPDW
+330 
-343 SIKQKVEGL
+343 
-352 PDGKYRVGAWILT
+352 
-365 NKLPTED
+365 
-372 APTPKGLFLYAQS
+372 
-385 LAGEKKVEA
+385 
-394 TDPAETA
+394 
-401 NEGRGYGTWHHY
+401 
-413 TVDVDVIGGII
+413 
-424 TIGYVVQGAN
+424 
-434 STWSAVDNFTLEYM
+434 
-448 GKSGS
+448 
-453 SEVNIRE
+453 
-460 ILNQNI
+460 
-466 GSAET
+466 
-471 QYAQYTGA
+471 
-479 NKAFSESEKVKYEE
+479 
-493 MIAAAKEAY
+493 
-502 QNTSMDDGALTGVIT
+502 
-517 SLLARMDTLA
+517 
-527 NNVAAYETLAQKIEA
+527 
-542 LNKAYDETPYAND
+542 
-555 GLEDYEVYLDEVLQ
+555 DEVLQ
-569 ASYDNG
+569 AGYDNG

-670 YSPSSGNDN
+670 YSPSSQNKN
-679 NWHEGWGQEGDETNN
+679 SWQEGWGQEGDETNN

-764 YVGEDGKLRI
+764 YVGEDGKLRV
-774 GVKMSGVSWGQAWVI
+774 GVKMSGVSWGAAWVI

-829 EAKDALTKAIEAA
+829 EAKDGLNKAIEAA
-842 NAVAD
+842 SAVGE
-847 LTPELYEEHTVAL
+847 LTPEVYKEQTEAL
-860 NAAIKLDQEAISAA
+860 NAAIKFGQESMDAA
-874 AALNIK
+874 TALEDK
-880 VTNHK
+880 VTAH
-885 DKMSGVGEG
+885 DKKLSGTGEA
-894 SYEEYVG
+894 SYEEYSN
-901 TEGYDELERLVGEI
+901 TEGYDELYDLTIEI
-915 LDNKIGGE
+915 FDKIDGE
-923 GIFATLDEINDYSVR
+923 GIFTTLDEINDYSVR
-938 LDKAYSKMLSGHID
+938 LDKTYSKMLSGHID
-952 FTTANKDKPV
+952 FTTANKNEPV
-962 DATGLIINPSF
+962 DATGLIVNPSF
-973 QTKSENND
+973 QTKTENNK
-981 GEIVDT
+981 GEIVDAA
-987 KSSDGWTVE
+987 SADGWLVE
-996 SLNGMTGVKDA
+996 SLKGGSGVKDA
-1007 MLFEIYNDSSEV
+1007 KVYEIFSDSSEV

-1026 PAGYYRVIM
+1026 PAGYYRVVM

-1088 GSDVA
+1088 ISDVA

-1145 TGMLTNDWSCF
+1145 TDMLTNDWTCF

>member
-1 MKNRLLALMAL
+1 
-12 CGATSSTLPLWAA
+12 
-25 WEDPELQFVEPNLA
+25 
-39 TDGTG
+39 
-44 GGVYYIYHVA
+44 
-54 TQKFMT
+54 
-60 NGQPYGTRLVVAETG
+60 
-75 QEMTLSY
+75 
-82 GEDYELANL
+82 
-91 PESNDD
+91 
-97 YFTGKGW
+97 
-104 RLSMM
+104 
-109 NAPSNG
+109 
-115 GYHELFINPGGAEIF
+115 
-130 VDHNKTG
+130 
-137 HILWKIVKEGD
+137 
-148 VYRIKVI
+148 
-155 DEDKIYGVEA
+155 
-165 NGGLYANSYMAV
+165 
-177 NEGKTTVDPLID
+177 
-189 KNTAG
+189 
-194 YENAKDEWKFVASET
+194 
-209 YEVFQAKK
+209 
-217 LLKVQLE
+217 
-224 AADAIGFTE
+224 
-233 YADYA
+233 
-238 TLYNKADATVEA
+238 
-250 IEKAVEDLKVD
+250 
-261 IIDYGYSVATE
+261 
-272 DNPLDVTEKFVK
+272 
-284 EPSFANSTD
+284 
-293 GWDIT
+293 
-298 QGSGANYQRKTGD
+298 
-311 RFENGAGSLPEGL
+311 
-324 ALENFY
+324 
-330 ECATNNGSNMPDW
+330 
-343 SIKQKVEGL
+343 
-352 PDGKYRVGAWILT
+352 
-365 NKLPTED
+365 
-372 APTPKGLFLYAQS
+372 
-385 LAGEKKVEA
+385 
-394 TDPAETA
+394 
-401 NEGRGYGTWHHY
+401 
-413 TVDVDVIGGII
+413 
-424 TIGYVVQGAN
+424 
-434 STWSAVDNFTLEYM
+434 
-448 GKSGS
+448 
-453 SEVNIRE
+453 
-460 ILNQNI
+460 
-466 GSAET
+466 
-471 QYAQYTGA
+471 
-479 NKAFSESEKVKYEE
+479 
-493 MIAAAKEAY
+493 
-502 QNTSMDDGALTGVIT
+502 
-517 SLLARMDTLA
+517 
-527 NNVAAYETLAQKIEA
+527 
-542 LNKAYDETPYAND
+542 
-555 GLEDYEVYLDEVLQ
+555 
-569 ASYDNG
+569 
-575 TFDVTELDSIQPRAD
+575 
-590 RIFRESVVKALAD
+590 
-603 GTTDNVTGLMVNP
+603 MVNP

-829 EAKDALTKAIEAA
+829 EAKDGLNKAIEAA
-842 NAVAD
+842 SAVGE
-847 LTPELYEEHTVAL
+847 LTPEVYKEQTEAL
-860 NAAIKLDQEAISAA
+860 NAAIKFGQESMDAA
-874 AALNIK
+874 TALEDK
-880 VTNHK
+880 VTAH
-885 DKMSGVGEG
+885 DKKLSGTGEA
-894 SYEEYVG
+894 SYEEYSN
-901 TEGYDELERLVGEI
+901 TEGYDELYDLTIEI
-915 LDNKIGGE
+915 FDKIDGE

-938 LDKAYSKMLSGHID
+938 LDKTYSKMLSGHID
-952 FTTANKDKPV
+952 FTTANKDEPV
-962 DATGLIINPSF
+962 DATGLIVNPSF
-973 QTKSENND
+973 QTKTEND
-981 GEIVDT
+981 KGEIVDAA
-987 KSSDGWTVE
+987 SADGWLVE
-996 SLNGMTGVKDA
+996 SLKGGSGVKDA
-1007 MLFEIYNDSSEV
+1007 KVYEIFSDSSEV

-1026 PAGYYRVIM
+1026 PAGYYRVVM